1 MKRIFEMIPDEYEH
15 LFDHSENFKK
25 NLTATIDRE
34 RMNLIKKKY
43 DKSIIYSKVID
54 IVSNK
59 VDYYTYYTPV

>member
-1 MKRIFEMIPDEYEH
+1 MKRIFEMIPDEHEH
-15 LFDHSENFKK
+15 LLDHSENFKQ

-34 RMNLIKKKY
+34 RMNLIKKKF

-59 VDYYTYYTPV
+59 VDYCTYYTPV